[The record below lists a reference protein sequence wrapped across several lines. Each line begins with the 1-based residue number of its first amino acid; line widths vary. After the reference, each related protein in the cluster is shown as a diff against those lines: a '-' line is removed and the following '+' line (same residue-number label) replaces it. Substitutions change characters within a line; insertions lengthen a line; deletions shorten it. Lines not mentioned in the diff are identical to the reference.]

1 MILGTSGR
9 PMVELGGT
17 NALKQFTKGDIVCS
31 LQWLDL
37 GNEDGPEPCAALF
50 PAVRRMDTGAFVV
63 PQAKAFEY
71 FTRDGH
77 PTGQLMGAAFKAAIQ
92 MGFHPDKSTV
102 HRVIDVLTDA
112 APDLVRMP
120 SSLPASVQEAIRKE
134 GERNVMGIEAT
145 ASVNGK
151 VVVEKVI

>member
-17 NALKQFTKGDIVCS
+17 SAHRQFIKGDIVCS

-37 GNEDGPEPCAALF
+37 GGEDGPEPCAALF
-50 PAVRRMDTGAFVV
+50 PTSRRMEAGAFVV
-63 PQAKAFEY
+63 PQAKAYEY
-71 FTRDGH
+71 FTPQGN
-77 PTGQLMGAAFKAAIQ
+77 PTAHLMGAAFKACAQ
-92 MGFHPDKSTV
+92 MGFHPDRSTV
-102 HRVIDVLTDA
+102 FRVIDVLTDA
-112 APDLVRMP
+112 APDLVKMP

-151 VVVEKVI
+151 VIAERVI